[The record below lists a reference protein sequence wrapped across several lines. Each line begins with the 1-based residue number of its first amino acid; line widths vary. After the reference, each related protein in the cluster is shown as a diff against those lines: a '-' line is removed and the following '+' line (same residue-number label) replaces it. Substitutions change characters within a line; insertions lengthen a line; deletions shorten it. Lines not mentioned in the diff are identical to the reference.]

1 MLFVR
6 LLQRAVLKL
15 AWLSLVK
22 KYSGK
27 KDVRKMTRKNKTA
40 LKNLKLI
47 HFLVFIVLLMLM
59 RWLEIL

>member
-47 HFLVFIVLLMLM
+47 HFLSSLFCGC
-59 RWLEIL
+59 

>member
-15 AWLSLVK
+15 AWLSLVR

-47 HFLVFIVLLMLM
+47 HFFVFIVLLMLM